1 MKCSQCNTENT
12 GGTKFCTNCGTA
24 LVAPTKG
31 GGINKW
37 ISISIPSVL
46 AVVII
51 IAGIF
56 LLQQTDEL
64 TETKSQV
71 VILEGEVFSLEGN
84 VLNLETRLTE
94 STIEISTLEG
104 TISTLQTEKDGAEAR
119 GLTLQTELTKAN
131 DDITEAIADLAEA
144 QESITARQAII
155 SKLSDELNFVK
166 DPRNFKSL
174 EELEEWL
181 AEDDTDSNLRYD
193 EIPTTEI
200 AFILQIKAL
209 RSGYLLPA
217 WFEDIDMDGTLDYVG
232 NLAYIG
238 TEIYYVWAEDD
249 FVFLMIQTDVPPI
262 ADHPLPLE

>member
-1 MKCSQCNTENT
+1 M
-12 GGTKFCTNCGTA
+12 
-24 LVAPTKG
+24 
-31 GGINKW
+31 NKW
-37 ISISIPSVL
+37 VSILIPSVL
-46 AVVII
+46 SVVII

-71 VILEGEVFSLEGN
+71 VILEGEVFILEGN
-84 VLNLETRLTE
+84 VRNLETRLTE

-131 DDITEAIADLAEA
+131 DDITEAIANLAEA
-144 QESITARQAII
+144 QEDSTARQAII
-155 SKLSDELNFVK
+155 SRLSDELNFVK

-174 EELEEWL
+174 EELEDWL

-193 EIPTTEI
+193 EIPSTEI

-217 WFEDIDMDGTLDYVG
+217 WFEDFDMDGALDYVG

-238 TEIYYVWAEDD
+238 TEIYYIWAEDD
-249 FVFLMIQTDVPPI
+249 IIFLMITTDVPLI
-262 ADHPLPLE
+262 ADHPLPLD